1 MAAPAVSL
9 HDISICRPVS
19 GSLIAEMFS
28 ASYRGVANGVFS
40 WGVYYGY
47 GLAFVFGIYITSAD
61 VLGYGWRSPY
71 VLAGLPGLLL
81 ALLTLTTFPDP
92 RQQDAG
98 QAENKKL
105 NLVVDG
111 VAYLRKLLRN
121 FCSPT
126 MWLLLLAGKDLP
138 TCGPTCG
145 PLLTPLIVIQHFS
158 ATLLATA
165 GLTTPETSS
174 SSTTR
179 TLISGPGPSA
189 PPSLEDPSE
198 SSLEDSSLTDSS
210 SIWAFPPD
218 CGSSLSAP
226 FSPLPSP
233 WAPFTSL
240 PRELSVRFLPT
251 SHPPPPPP
259 HLPLPG
265 CLILYYFLAETW
277 FAVLFTVIVEIVE
290 PEVGSRWSVVREQ
303 IWYLRWGQPALLSFS
318 SWWTWWVAIFRWS
331 SLHSEN
337 TSRTTGSLYISS
349 GRDFSQS
356 RLSYFSWLHFLS
368 GWGRGKNGQKSNK
381 IRGNYDPVKL
391 STLRK
396 VSLILLLNKTKAI

>member
-126 MWLLLLAGKDLP
+126 MWLLLLAGKDPPSCGP

-145 PLLTPLIVIQHFS
+145 QLLTPLIVIQHFS

-179 TLISGPGPSA
+179 TLISGPGLSA

-251 SHPPPPPP
+251 FPPP
-259 HLPLPG
+259 HFSLPG

-290 PEVGSRWSVVREQ
+290 PEVGSRWSVVRKQ
-303 IWYLRWGQPALLSFS
+303 I
-318 SWWTWWVAIFRWS
+318 
-331 SLHSEN
+331 
-337 TSRTTGSLYISS
+337 
-349 GRDFSQS
+349 
-356 RLSYFSWLHFLS
+356 
-368 GWGRGKNGQKSNK
+368 
-381 IRGNYDPVKL
+381 
-391 STLRK
+391 
-396 VSLILLLNKTKAI
+396 